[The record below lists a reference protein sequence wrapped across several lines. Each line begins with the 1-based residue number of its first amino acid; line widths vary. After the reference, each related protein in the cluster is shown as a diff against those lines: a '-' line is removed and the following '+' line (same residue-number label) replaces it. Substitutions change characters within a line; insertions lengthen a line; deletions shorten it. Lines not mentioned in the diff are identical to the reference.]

1 MRCAC
6 LSFAPPHPYLPRRSK
21 QGRGM
26 QEVLTA
32 HDARDETLRGRAARF
47 ILAPWTQ
54 RVIIALILA
63 NAVTLGLE
71 TSASIME
78 RWGGLLLALDRA
90 FLYVFTAEI
99 AVRIYAFRG
108 RFFRDPWGL
117 FDLAVV
123 AIAWLPATGPLS
135 VLRALRVLRV
145 LRLISMMPR
154 LRIVVEAMLH
164 AVPGIASVGLLL
176 VIVYYVCAVIA
187 TKLFGPSHPE
197 FFGTIG
203 ESMYSLFQIMTLE
216 SWSMGI
222 VRPVMEAS
230 PQAWL
235 FFVPFILLTT
245 FVVLNLFIGIVVESI
260 QTMRKAHDE
269 KEAAAEAALMAETS
283 TARVESHQDAQE
295 VLRELRALRVEVA
308 GLRAELARR

>member
-1 MRCAC
+1 
-6 LSFAPPHPYLPRRSK
+6 
-21 QGRGM
+21 M

-32 HDARDETLRGRAARF
+32 ADAHGTDLRARAARF
-47 ILAPWTQ
+47 ILHRLAQ
-54 RVIIALILA
+54 RTIIALILA

-71 TSASIME
+71 TSPSIMA
-78 RWGGLLLALDRA
+78 RFGGLLTTLDSLFLWAFTVELA
-90 FLYVFTAEI
+90 I
-99 AVRIYAFRG
+99 RIYAFRG

-123 AIAWLPATGPLS
+123 AVAWAPATGPLS

-164 AVPGIASVGLLL
+164 AIPGIGAVGLLL

-230 PQAWL
+230 PQAWA
-235 FFVPFILLTT
+235 FFVPFILITT

-260 QTMRKAHDE
+260 QTMRKAYDAE
-269 KEAAAEAALMAETS
+269 EEAKVAAEIAAETS
-283 TARVESHQDAQE
+283 AARAESHHDAQA
-295 VLRELRALRVEVA
+295 VLRELKALREEVS
-308 GLRAELARR
+308 GLRASLARGG

>member
-1 MRCAC
+1 
-6 LSFAPPHPYLPRRSK
+6 
-21 QGRGM
+21 M

-32 HDARDETLRGRAARF
+32 SDEQGRDLRARAARF
-47 ILAPWTQ
+47 ILHPLCQ
-54 RVIIALILA
+54 RAIIGMILA

-71 TSASIME
+71 TSASIMA
-78 RWGGLLLALDRA
+78 RWGGLITALDTA
-90 FLYVFTAEI
+90 FLWVFTAEI

-117 FDLAVV
+117 FDLAVI

-135 VLRALRVLRV
+135 ILRALRVLRV
-145 LRLISMMPR
+145 LRLISMIPR

-164 AVPGIASVGLLL
+164 AIPGIGAVALLL

-203 ESMYSLFQIMTLE
+203 ESMYTLFQIMTLE

-235 FFVPFILLTT
+235 FFIPFILIAT
-245 FVVLNLFIGIVVESI
+245 FVMLNLFIGVIIESI
-260 QTMRKAHDE
+260 QTLRKQRE
-269 KEAAAEAALMAETS
+269 EAEALPGLDPAVVM
-283 TARVESHQDAQE
+283 
-295 VLRELRALRVEVA
+295 RELRALREEVA
-308 GLRAELARR
+308 ALRTTVGPR

>member
-1 MRCAC
+1 
-6 LSFAPPHPYLPRRSK
+6 
-21 QGRGM
+21 M

-32 HDARDETLRGRAARF
+32 SDAHGRDLRARAARF

-71 TSASIME
+71 TSASIMA
-78 RWGGLLLALDRA
+78 RWGELLIALDTL
-90 FLYVFTAEI
+90 FLWIFTAEI
-99 AVRIYAFRG
+99 GVRIYAFRG

-117 FDLAVV
+117 FDLAVI
-123 AIAWLPATGPLS
+123 AIAWMPATGPLS
-135 VLRALRVLRV
+135 ILRALRVLRV
-145 LRLISMMPR
+145 LRLISMIPR

-164 AVPGIASVGLLL
+164 AIPGIGAVAFLL

-187 TKLFGPSHPE
+187 TKLFGPSHPK

-230 PQAWL
+230 PQAWA

-245 FVVLNLFIGIVVESI
+245 FVVLNLFIGIIVESI
-260 QTMRKAHDE
+260 QTLRKQHDAE
-269 KEAAAEAALMAETS
+269 KEARDAALAAETRAVRAETH
-283 TARVESHQDAQE
+283 ADAE
-295 VLRELRALRVEVA
+295 AILGELRALREEVST
-308 GLRAELARR
+308 LRAELARR

>member
-1 MRCAC
+1 
-6 LSFAPPHPYLPRRSK
+6 
-21 QGRGM
+21 M
-26 QEVLTA
+26 QEVLTE
-32 HDARDETLRGRAARF
+32 RDEHGRDLRARAARF
-47 ILAPWTQ
+47 ILHPLTQ
-54 RVIIALILA
+54 RTIIALILA

-71 TSASIME
+71 TSASIMA
-78 RWGGLLLALDRA
+78 RWGGLLVALDA
-90 FLYVFTAEI
+90 VFLWIFTVEI
-99 AVRIYAFRG
+99 GVRIYAFRG

-123 AIAWLPATGPLS
+123 AIAWMPATGPLA

-145 LRLISMMPR
+145 LRLISMIPR

-164 AVPGIASVGLLL
+164 AIPGIGAVGLLL

-222 VRPVMEAS
+222 VRPVMQAS

-235 FFVPFILLTT
+235 FFVPFILVTT
-245 FVVLNLFIGIVVESI
+245 FVVLNLFIGIIVESI
-260 QTMRKAHDE
+260 QTLRKQHDRAE
-269 KEAAAEAALMAETS
+269 EARDAARAAE
-283 TARVESHQDAQE
+283 TARARAEHHADAE
-295 VLRELRALRVEVA
+295 AVLREIRALREEVA
-308 GLRAELARR
+308 GLREELARR

>member
-1 MRCAC
+1 
-6 LSFAPPHPYLPRRSK
+6 
-21 QGRGM
+21 M

-32 HDARDETLRGRAARF
+32 SDAHGRDLRARAARF
-47 ILAPWTQ
+47 ILAPLTQ
-54 RVIIALILA
+54 RLIIALILA

-71 TSASIME
+71 TSASVMA
-78 RWGGLLLALDRA
+78 RWGGLLVALDTL
-90 FLYVFTAEI
+90 FLWVFTAEI

-117 FDLAVV
+117 FDFAVI
-123 AIAWLPATGPLS
+123 AIAWAPATGPLS
-135 VLRALRVLRV
+135 ILRALRVLRV
-145 LRLISMMPR
+145 LRLISMVPR

-164 AVPGIASVGLLL
+164 AIPGIGAVGMLL

-230 PQAWL
+230 PQAWA

-245 FVVLNLFIGIVVESI
+245 FVVLNLFIGIIVESI
-260 QTMRKAHDE
+260 QTLRKQHDE
-269 KEAAAEAALMAETS
+269 EEKARDAALAAETRAVRAETH
-283 TARVESHQDAQE
+283 ADAE
-295 VLRELRALRVEVA
+295 AMLRELRALR
-308 GLRAELARR
+308 AEIADLKAALARG

>member
-1 MRCAC
+1 
-6 LSFAPPHPYLPRRSK
+6 
-21 QGRGM
+21 M
-26 QEVLTA
+26 QDVLTEWDA
-32 HDARDETLRGRAARF
+32 HSRDLRARVARF
-47 ILAPWTQ
+47 ILAEPTQ
-54 RVIIALILA
+54 RVIIGLILA

-71 TSASIME
+71 TAPSIMA
-78 RWGGLLLALDRA
+78 RWGGLLVALDTL
-90 FLYVFTAEI
+90 FLVLFTVEI
-99 AVRIYAFRG
+99 CVRIFAFRG

-117 FDLAVV
+117 FDFAVV

-135 VLRALRVLRV
+135 VLRALRVLRI
-145 LRLISMMPR
+145 LRLVSMLPR

-164 AVPGIASVGLLL
+164 AIPGIGAVALLL

-187 TKLFGPSHPE
+187 TKLFGPSHPQ

-235 FFVPFILLTT
+235 FFVPFILITT
-245 FVVLNLFIGIVVESI
+245 FVVLNLFIGIIVESI
-260 QTMRKAHDE
+260 QTLRKQHDE
-269 KEAAAEAALMAETS
+269 AEEARDAALAAATSAARAEHHADAEAILG
-283 TARVESHQDAQE
+283 
-295 VLRELRALRVEVA
+295 ELRALRAEVA
-308 GLRAELARR
+308 ELKAALART

>member
-1 MRCAC
+1 
-6 LSFAPPHPYLPRRSK
+6 
-21 QGRGM
+21 M

-32 HDARDETLRGRAARF
+32 SDAHGRDLRARAARF

-71 TSASIME
+71 TSASIMA
-78 RWGGLLLALDRA
+78 RWGELLIALDTL
-90 FLYVFTAEI
+90 FLWIFTAEI
-99 AVRIYAFRG
+99 GVRIYAFRG

-117 FDLAVV
+117 FDLAVI
-123 AIAWLPATGPLS
+123 AIAWMPATGPLS
-135 VLRALRVLRV
+135 ILRALRVLRV
-145 LRLISMMPR
+145 LRLISMIPR

-164 AVPGIASVGLLL
+164 AIPGIGAVAFLL

-187 TKLFGPSHPE
+187 TKLFGPSHPQ

-222 VRPVMEAS
+222 VRPVMQAS
-230 PQAWL
+230 PQAWA

-245 FVVLNLFIGIVVESI
+245 FVVLNLFIGIIVESI
-260 QTMRKAHDE
+260 QTLRKQHDAE
-269 KEAAAEAALMAETS
+269 KEARDAALAAETRAVRAETH
-283 TARVESHQDAQE
+283 ADAE
-295 VLRELRALRVEVA
+295 AILGELRALREEVST
-308 GLRAELARR
+308 LRAELARR

>member
-1 MRCAC
+1 
-6 LSFAPPHPYLPRRSK
+6 
-21 QGRGM
+21 M

-32 HDARDETLRGRAARF
+32 SDAHGRDLRARAARF

-71 TSASIME
+71 TSASIMA
-78 RWGGLLLALDRA
+78 RWGELLIALDTL
-90 FLYVFTAEI
+90 FLWIFTAEI
-99 AVRIYAFRG
+99 GVRIYAFRG

-117 FDLAVV
+117 FDLAVI
-123 AIAWLPATGPLS
+123 AIAWMPATGPLS
-135 VLRALRVLRV
+135 ILRALRVLRV
-145 LRLISMMPR
+145 LRLISMIPR

-164 AVPGIASVGLLL
+164 AIPGIGAVAFLL

-187 TKLFGPSHPE
+187 TKLFGPSHPQ

-222 VRPVMEAS
+222 VRPVMQAS
-230 PQAWL
+230 PQAWA

-245 FVVLNLFIGIVVESI
+245 FVVLNLFIGIIVESI
-260 QTMRKAHDE
+260 QTLRKQHDAE
-269 KEAAAEAALMAETS
+269 EEARDAALAAETRAVRAETH
-283 TARVESHQDAQE
+283 ADAE
-295 VLRELRALRVEVA
+295 AILGELRALREEVST
-308 GLRAELARR
+308 LRAELARR

>member
-1 MRCAC
+1 
-6 LSFAPPHPYLPRRSK
+6 
-21 QGRGM
+21 M

-32 HDARDETLRGRAARF
+32 SDAHGQDLRARVARF
-47 ILAPWTQ
+47 ILAPLTQ

-71 TSASIME
+71 TAPSIMA
-78 RWGGLLLALDRA
+78 RWGGLLVALDTL
-90 FLYVFTAEI
+90 FLLVFTVEI
-99 AVRIYAFRG
+99 GLRIFAFRG

-117 FDLAVV
+117 FDFAVV
-123 AIAWLPATGPLS
+123 AIAWMPATGPLS

-164 AVPGIASVGLLL
+164 AIPGIGAVAMLL

-245 FVVLNLFIGIVVESI
+245 FVVLNLFIGIIVESI
-260 QTMRKAHDE
+260 QTLRKQHD
-269 KEAAAEAALMAETS
+269 AAEEARDAALAAETS
-283 TARVESHQDAQE
+283 AARAESHHDAE
-295 VLRELRALRVEVA
+295 AVLRELRALRAEIA
-308 GLRAELARR
+308 GLKAAVAKA

>member
-1 MRCAC
+1 
-6 LSFAPPHPYLPRRSK
+6 
-21 QGRGM
+21 M

-32 HDARDETLRGRAARF
+32 SDAHGRDLRARAARF

-71 TSASIME
+71 TSASIMA
-78 RWGGLLLALDRA
+78 RWGELLIALDTL
-90 FLYVFTAEI
+90 FLWIFTAEI
-99 AVRIYAFRG
+99 GVRIYAFRG

-117 FDLAVV
+117 FDLAVI
-123 AIAWLPATGPLS
+123 AIAWMPATGPLS
-135 VLRALRVLRV
+135 ILRALRVLRV
-145 LRLISMMPR
+145 LRLISMIPR

-164 AVPGIASVGLLL
+164 AIPGIGAVAFLL

-187 TKLFGPSHPE
+187 TKLFGPSHPQ

-230 PQAWL
+230 PQAWA

-245 FVVLNLFIGIVVESI
+245 FVVLNLFIGIIVESI
-260 QTMRKAHDE
+260 QTLRKQHDAE
-269 KEAAAEAALMAETS
+269 KEARDAALAAETRAVRAETH
-283 TARVESHQDAQE
+283 ADAE
-295 VLRELRALRVEVA
+295 AILGELRALREEVST
-308 GLRAELARR
+308 LRAELARR

>member
-1 MRCAC
+1 
-6 LSFAPPHPYLPRRSK
+6 
-21 QGRGM
+21 M

-32 HDARDETLRGRAARF
+32 SDAHGRDLRARAARL

-54 RVIIALILA
+54 RTIIALILA

-71 TSASIME
+71 TAPSIMA
-78 RWGGLLLALDRA
+78 RWGGLLVALDTL
-90 FLYVFTAEI
+90 FLSIFTVEI

-123 AIAWLPATGPLS
+123 AIAWMPATGPLS

-145 LRLISMMPR
+145 LRLISVMPR

-164 AVPGIASVGLLL
+164 AIPGIGSVALLL

-245 FVVLNLFIGIVVESI
+245 FVVLNLFIGIIVESI
-260 QTMRKAHDE
+260 QTLRKQHD
-269 KEAAAEAALMAETS
+269 AAEEARDAALAAETS
-283 TARVESHQDAQE
+283 AARAESQHDAE
-295 VLRELRALRVEVA
+295 AVLRELRALRAEIGGLKAAVA
-308 GLRAELARR
+308 KS